1 MQGRRMLLKPLQ
13 TLSAWF
19 QSLERRERALLS
31 LALWLLLPLVV
42 LLAWFEP
49 MMQSR
54 QRLHERLERLDR
66 ERATMQALAQQWRS
80 LDEQAPTVKRQD
92 LETRIRASLKAAG
105 GLDDFT
111 IKSLDNGSVLLEMA
125 SAPQSMLMTWMVEV
139 RRETQ
144 TQWAEFRIERSAQ
157 PEHLKLR
164 IRFVEAGGKSS

>member
-1 MQGRRMLLKPLQ
+1 MLLKPLQ
-13 TLSAWF
+13 TLSALF
-19 QSLERRERALLS
+19 QTLERRERLLLS

-92 LETRIRASLKAAG
+92 LETRI
-105 GLDDFT
+105 
-111 IKSLDNGSVLLEMA
+111 
-125 SAPQSMLMTWMVEV
+125 QSE
-139 RRETQ
+139 
-144 TQWAEFRIERSAQ
+144 S
-157 PEHLKLR
+157 
-164 IRFVEAGGKSS
+164 